1 MQFQIPADVLSN
13 ALLTKIMKNLL
24 PPH

>member
-24 PPH
+24 YPH